1 MADFNY
7 YEAPSDA
14 IFNEIKAKAI
24 EIWGTYDDTYGYASG
39 KIDRVKSIEN
49 VKDNAWY
56 IVTMFDS
63 ENQQKL
69 LSLVNQETRDA
80 LMVMFMNA

>member
-24 EIWGTYDDTYGYASG
+24 EIWGTYDDTYGYVSG

-49 VKDNAWY
+49 IKDNAWY
-56 IVTMFDS
+56 IVAMFDF